1 MTNFEWTFR
10 NKSQSSS
17 TQYQISNEL
26 GSVDSKYSVAST
38 SFASTLTIESI
49 LFSDAGVYT
58 CIASID
64 GTLNPIEAS
73 AHLIVEGK
81 FTFFQLF

>member
-10 NKSQSSS
+10 NKSQSPS

-26 GSVDSKYSVAST
+26 VAST
-38 SFASTLTIESI
+38 DFASTLTIESV

-81 FTFFQLF
+81 FMFIQLFR